1 MICFVETCYTYNPTL
16 PLWLKSFDLFFVNMC
31 LSLYLILFFEVKIL
45 SLKSWNTA

>member
-31 LSLYLILFFEVKIL
+31 LSLYILVS
-45 SLKSWNTA
+45 SLVIFCFVHNN